1 MPYAIYYP
9 DADLRGAGLELLGA
23 GLKFWGVGLKFGS
36 WDSNLSPGL
45 KFESHQIGVFRKS
58 CT

>member
-23 GLKFWGVGLKFGS
+23 GLKFWGVGLKF
-36 WDSNLSPGL
+36 
-45 KFESHQIGVFRKS
+45 ESHQIGVFRKS